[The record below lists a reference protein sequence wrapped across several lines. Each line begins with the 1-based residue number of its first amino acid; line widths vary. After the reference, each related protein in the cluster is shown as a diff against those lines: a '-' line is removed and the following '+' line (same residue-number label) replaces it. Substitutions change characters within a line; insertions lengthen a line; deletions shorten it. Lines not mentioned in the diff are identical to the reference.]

1 MLSFKPSALALTL
14 SALLLPTSSF
24 AAQVP
29 DGVTLAKK
37 QELVRGND
45 AEAATLNPLKAEGI
59 PEMHILRDLFEGL
72 VIQNQDGSVVPGVAE
87 SWETKDNQ
95 TYTFHLRPDAKWS
108 NGEPVTAQDFVYSLH
123 TAVDP
128 KFASPNAWYLKLTG
142 INNAEAIIDGKQP
155 IEKLG
160 VKALDAHTLQFQL
173 DKPVPYFVAMTAHTV
188 MMPIN
193 QKVVEKYG
201 ENWTK
206 PENMVSNGAYKLTH
220 WVINERL
227 EMERNP
233 NYWDNK
239 DTVINKVTYIPFESQ
254 TAAMNRYMTGE
265 VDITSDVPV
274 AMVDKLKQEHPDAY
288 KITPLLCTY
297 YYALNT
303 KRKPFDDPR
312 VRKAISYTIM
322 RDVIANGVTKGNVP
336 AYTFAHQ
343 DVANFKATQP
353 EYSQWTQQQR
363 DQEAAKLLK
372 EAGYDHNNPLKA
384 DLLYNTSE
392 NHKAIA
398 VAIAS
403 MLKKNLGMEV
413 TLDNQEWKSYLAARQ
428 ERNFDIMRAS
438 WCGDYNEASTFL
450 TLLGS
455 DNDKNFPS
463 YVNPKYDEALS
474 KAQSAVDVKERNQ
487 YYDQAEKMLAQDMP
501 IAPIYYFMQSRLVDP
516 KLGGYPMHNAEG
528 RIYSKDLYF
537 AQ

>member
-1 MLSFKPSALALTL
+1 MLSFKPSVLALTL
-14 SALLLPTSSF
+14 SAVLLPTSVL

-45 AEAATLNPLKAEGI
+45 AEAPTLNPLKAEGI

-72 VIQNQDGSVVPGVAE
+72 VIQNQDGSVVPGVAK

-95 TYTFHLRPDAKWS
+95 TYTFHLRQDAKWS

-142 INNAEAIIDGKQP
+142 INNAEAIIDGKKP
-155 IEKLG
+155 VDSLG

-193 QKVVEKYG
+193 QKAVEKYG

-206 PENMVSNGAYKLTH
+206 PENMVSNGAYKLAN

-227 EMERNP
+227 EMVRNP

-274 AMVDKLKQEHPDAY
+274 AMVDKLKQDHPDAY

-303 KRKPFDDPR
+303 QRKPFDDPR

-372 EAGYDHNNPLKA
+372 EAGYDHDHPLKA
-384 DLLYNTSE
+384 SLLYNTSE

-450 TLLGS
+450 TLLTS

-463 YVNPKYDEALS
+463 YSNPKYDQVIA
-474 KAQSAVDVKERNQ
+474 KAQAAVDLKARNQ
-487 YYDQAEKMLAQDMP
+487 YYDQAEQMLAQDMP
-501 IAPIYYFMQSRLVDP
+501 LVPIYYFMQSRLVNP

-537 AQ
+537 TK